1 MVCLARHATSSQD
14 PPFWMNLLVSN
25 TIPHHRGVGRDHL
38 SGFPR
43 PNTGLQHTQY
53 PWAWSFRFLSHIYT
67 AGTLTR
73 QHILR
78 RTEGGISW
86 CNDASRF
93 DYDCILGWGRLR
105 IISAFTFISSTT
117 VLIPVTYFYGLRT
130 TLFLRS
136 VVVSYKITYMET
148 PVFTPSC
155 TGIAS
160 NSRGRLRTAPRR
172 VDHLNFS
179 AGTRQPFSTCH
190 TLRFPLSLLVTGIP
204 AVTAMHL

>member
-1 MVCLARHATSSQD
+1 M
-14 PPFWMNLLVSN
+14 VSN
-25 TIPHHRGVGRDHL
+25 TVPHHRGVGWDHF

-43 PNTGLQHTQY
+43 TSTSLQHTQY
-53 PWAWSFRFLSHIYT
+53 PGHGVFDFLYT
-67 AGTLTR
+67 YIRREHLSR

-190 TLRFPLSLLVTGIP
+190 TLRFPLSLLVTRIP